1 SSRLPFEEFLRR
13 YQFLAFDFDEPV
25 EMTKDNCRLLFLR
38 LKMEGWALGK
48 NKVFLRYYN
57 DEFLARLYE
66 LQVKKVIKV
75 QSMMRALLA
84 RK

>member
-1 SSRLPFEEFLRR
+1 MSSGFS

-48 NKVFLRYYN
+48 TKVFLRYYN
-57 DEFLARLYE
+57 DEFLSR
-66 LQVKKVIKV
+66 
-75 QSMMRALLA
+75 
-84 RK
+84 

>member
-1 SSRLPFEEFLRR
+1 MLLLYILIELHFNPSYS

-38 LKMEGWALGK
+38 LKMEGWVLGK

-57 DEFLARLYE
+57 DEFLAR
-66 LQVKKVIKV
+66 
-75 QSMMRALLA
+75 
-84 RK
+84 